1 MSKAVRR
8 DNDWMNTRWRP
19 MMGVMYMIVCV
30 FDFIGFPI
38 MFTIVQFWEVEAAND
53 AFRQWAPLTL
63 NGGGL
68 FHLAMGA
75 VLGISAFT
83 QGKENIAT
91 AAAPTPPPPAPAA
104 DYSEFPPPPAKP
116 AY

>member
-1 MSKAVRR
+1 MSKASRR
-8 DNDWMNTRWRP
+8 PADWMNERWRP
-19 MMGVMYMIVCV
+19 MMGVMYMIVCI
-30 FDFIGFPI
+30 FDFIVFPI
-38 MFTIVQFWEVEAAND
+38 GYTTVQFWEVEAAND

-83 QGKENIAT
+83 QGKENIAG
-91 AAAPTPPPPAPAA
+91 ANTPPPP
-104 DYSEFPPPPAKP
+104 PPPRPEM
-116 AY
+116 